1 MRLALVVNPD
11 ATRFAARRRD
21 RVVHLLAAR
30 HKLEVLHT
38 THAGHATELTRRAVV
53 DGVEAVVV
61 MGGDGTVNE
70 VVNGLPGAAVP
81 LGLVGGGKTNVLA
94 RGLGLPGDVMKA
106 AARLLELLE
115 TGERR
120 LVALGAAGG
129 RRFTFSAGLGL
140 DGAIVREVERRHRAK
155 QLYGDRAYVAAGLMT
170 LLVGYD
176 RDTPHLTL
184 HSDRGPPIRGFFA
197 LVGNGDPFTYLG
209 PRPFRPTPE
218 ASFEGGLDVLVGQS
232 MATTALA
239 RALTMM
245 LSSRPRPAAVPG
257 FPVLHDLDR
266 FSLET
271 DVPLAFQL
279 DGEYLGD
286 HTSIAFEQLPGSLTV
301 IAPAR
306 DQPAGSRR
314 RTT

>member
-21 RVVHLLAAR
+21 TVVDLLAAR
-30 HKLEVLHT
+30 HKLEVHHT
-38 THAGHATELTRRAVV
+38 THPGHATELTRRVAA

-61 MGGDGTVNE
+61 LGGDGTVNE

-81 LGLVGGGKTNVLA
+81 LGLVGGGKTNVLVRA
-94 RGLGLPGDVMKA
+94 LGLPADTARATV
-106 AARLLELLE
+106 RLLELLE
-115 TGERR
+115 RGERR
-120 LVALGAAGG
+120 LLSLGTAGG

-140 DGAIVREVERRHRAK
+140 DGAIVREVERRRRAK

-176 RDTPHLTL
+176 RDAAHLTL
-184 HSDRGPPIRGFFA
+184 HAEGLSPLRGFFA

-209 PRPFRPTPE
+209 PRPFRPTPQ

-239 RALTMM
+239 RALTAM
-245 LSSRPRPAAVPG
+245 LSSRPRSAAIPG
-257 FPVLHDLDR
+257 FPVLHDVRR
-266 FSLET
+266 FTLEA

-286 HTSIAFEQLPGSLTV
+286 HTSMVFEQLPDALSV
-301 IAPAR
+301 IAPGR
-306 DQPAGSRR
+306 
-314 RTT
+314 

>member
-21 RVVHLLAAR
+21 RVVNQLAAR
-30 HKLEVLHT
+30 HKLDVYHT
-38 THAGHATELTRRAVV
+38 THIGHATELARRAVA

-94 RGLGLPGDVMKA
+94 RSLGLPDDVMRA
-106 AARLLELLE
+106 TARLLELLE
-115 TGERR
+115 SGERR
-120 LVALGAAGG
+120 RVSLGLAGG

-184 HSDRGPPIRGFFA
+184 HAEGSSAVRGFFA

-209 PRPFRPTPE
+209 PRPRPASREPSTSWSGSRWRPWRWPARSPSCCPHDPGPRPSRASRSCTTWTASRWRPTCRSPSSST
-218 ASFEGGLDVLVGQS
+218 ASTS
-232 MATTALA
+232 ATTPAWP
-239 RALTMM
+239 
-245 LSSRPRPAAVPG
+245 SS
-257 FPVLHDLDR
+257 
-266 FSLET
+266 
-271 DVPLAFQL
+271 
-279 DGEYLGD
+279 
-286 HTSIAFEQLPGSLTV
+286 TSPT
-301 IAPAR
+301 P
-306 DQPAGSRR
+306 SR
-314 RTT
+314 